1 MILRRLRVRRFLG
14 FVDDT
19 FEFAPGI
26 NVVVGPNES
35 GKSSLRTAIRAA
47 LFGNPSTTAALDVYR
62 TWGTDQLPVLEL
74 EFDVDGRRYRL
85 VKDFQNRRPILTGGG
100 EEALDQYKHITER
113 IADYLGLSTAK
124 IFQITAEVAQAE
136 LERVQLT
143 NVSTELS
150 RVLGGG
156 ADVEEAVRLLTA
168 HVKDMDKGQKTLAR
182 DPGELK
188 RLEDHV
194 QALTAQQQK
203 VAADIAQ
210 IERTQRELA
219 ELQPSLAELD
229 AALAA
234 KQTLLKVN
242 QDAQDLRSRLD
253 AARREET
260 MLSQTVTKLDQTR
273 QQLVQ
278 IGRDLE
284 AMTAPGV
291 PDEALI
297 RDALL
302 ADAQITQ
309 VEQAIAALSEEPT
322 AEPERPRAG
331 WVAWTATGVAA
342 AVAGFVTALLGS
354 TTLGVGLAIVGAVSL
369 IIGMVGM
376 RGHRRALAAVMSRGM
391 DRDSRRR
398 ALNEQLQAARR
409 EHEARLAQLGG
420 ESLADAERRLRR
432 YREMVRDR
440 EEAVRVQ
447 DILLAGTSEETLR
460 ERLDRLRTDIYGLTK
475 ELESPARAAVE
486 LPAFE
491 TQKLRDEVDS
501 LTKKTADLAERV
513 KRVTWEVEHRRDQ
526 AEDQAAV
533 EEQLQEATEAL
544 EAARHRRK
552 VYEAALDG
560 LLEARRQIERP
571 VRDVVAGKAGDYL
584 RILSGGRYDRIE
596 VEKDSLQVWVWS
608 ADAGARVEPKEPAL
622 SRGTIDL
629 VYLSLRFALV
639 TALAEGRH
647 PPLLLDDP
655 FITFDDSRRAS
666 AAELLK
672 ELSKTHQV
680 FLFTCED
687 AFDTAAGAVI
697 ALPGRMPSG
706 GPADAG
712 PPADRTPAEVPA
724 VGPLWEHS
732 PH

>member
-219 ELQPSLAELD
+219 ELQPSLAELE

-354 TTLGVGLAIVGAVSL
+354 SDGNHIFQS
-369 IIGMVGM
+369 IIDSC
-376 RGHRRALAAVMSRGM
+376 RAR
-391 DRDSRRR
+391 
-398 ALNEQLQAARR
+398 
-409 EHEARLAQLGG
+409 
-420 ESLADAERRLRR
+420 
-432 YREMVRDR
+432 
-440 EEAVRVQ
+440 
-447 DILLAGTSEETLR
+447 
-460 ERLDRLRTDIYGLTK
+460 
-475 ELESPARAAVE
+475 
-486 LPAFE
+486 
-491 TQKLRDEVDS
+491 
-501 LTKKTADLAERV
+501 
-513 KRVTWEVEHRRDQ
+513 
-526 AEDQAAV
+526 
-533 EEQLQEATEAL
+533 
-544 EAARHRRK
+544 
-552 VYEAALDG
+552 
-560 LLEARRQIERP
+560 
-571 VRDVVAGKAGDYL
+571 
-584 RILSGGRYDRIE
+584 
-596 VEKDSLQVWVWS
+596 
-608 ADAGARVEPKEPAL
+608 
-622 SRGTIDL
+622 
-629 VYLSLRFALV
+629 
-639 TALAEGRH
+639 
-647 PPLLLDDP
+647 
-655 FITFDDSRRAS
+655 
-666 AAELLK
+666 
-672 ELSKTHQV
+672 
-680 FLFTCED
+680 
-687 AFDTAAGAVI
+687 
-697 ALPGRMPSG
+697 
-706 GPADAG
+706 
-712 PPADRTPAEVPA
+712 
-724 VGPLWEHS
+724 
-732 PH
+732 